1 MECFVSALILELIF
15 NIFDTFL
22 TYRTNLL
29 IGFYIVGLMKLF
41 WSSVDVKEEIHQKFR
56 KLVFLISRQES
67 EINRIL
73 RCLCKKIIAYWSVC
87 IDSSQVTSLT
97 ILVFVSWAFKP
108 VNTYSELTIK
118 IQVLE
123 VYLEPCQT

>member
-29 IGFYIVGLMKLF
+29 TGFYIVGLMKLF
-41 WSSVDVKEEIHQKFR
+41 WSLLDVQGRNTSKIQEIS
-56 KLVFLISRQES
+56 FLISRQES

-73 RCLCKKIIAYWSVC
+73 RCVCKKIIAYWSVC
-87 IDSSQVTSLT
+87 IDSSQITSLT

-108 VNTYSELTIK
+108 VNTCSELTIK

>member
-41 WSSVDVKEEIHQKFR
+41 WSSVDVQGR
-56 KLVFLISRQES
+56 
-67 EINRIL
+67 N
-73 RCLCKKIIAYWSVC
+73 
-87 IDSSQVTSLT
+87 TS
-97 ILVFVSWAFKP
+97 
-108 VNTYSELTIK
+108 K
-118 IQVLE
+118 IQE
-123 VYLEPCQT
+123 ISFFDFQARKWNK